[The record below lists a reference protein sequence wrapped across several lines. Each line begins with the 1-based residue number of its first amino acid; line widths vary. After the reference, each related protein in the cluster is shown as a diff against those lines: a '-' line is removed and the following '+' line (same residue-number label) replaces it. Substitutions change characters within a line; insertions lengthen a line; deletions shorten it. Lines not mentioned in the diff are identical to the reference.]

1 MSGPYM
7 IRAANKPPQRLGTEK
22 KMGWFTRWFDRK
34 CRESWERANQEEVRL
49 LKPVSIHE
57 SQSIDSDGM
66 TIRIFSATGGTIAE
80 FRRYDRIKDRSDNKL
95 YVIPS
100 GGDDFGEK
108 FAKIVSMEMMR

>member
-34 CRESWERANQEEVRL
+34 CRESWERANQEEGIRSS
-49 LKPVSIHE
+49 PVTIYDSK
-57 SQSIDSDGM
+57 SIDAEGIN
-66 TIRIFSATGGTIAE
+66 IRIFNATGGSVVE
-80 FRRYDRIKDRSDNKL
+80 FRRYDRIKDRHDNKM

-100 GGDDFGEK
+100 GEGFSEQ
-108 FAKIVSMEMMR
+108 FVKIVNMEMIR